1 MATKLE
7 FINKTDV
14 TDGVVTVN
22 VDNVFTSQYKVYQI
36 FFDGIFHNLD
46 VSNGIEGIRF
56 IDNSG
61 SVISGSEYE
70 YAVLNLTANTSFS
83 ETKSTSDTE
92 IQLVM
97 IADQLSDGQ
106 ASGVLTVYNPND
118 SSSYTFTNFQGMGV
132 NSSQPRGQRAV
143 GVHKNAETI
152 RGFQLVETNSGRPF
166 GGGSIITYGVK

>member
-7 FINKTDV
+7 FINKTDI

-22 VDNVFTSQYKVYQI
+22 VDNVFSSQYEVYQI
-36 FFDGIFHNLD
+36 IFEGIFHNLD

-70 YAVLNLTANTSFS
+70 YAVLNLIASTSFS
-83 ETKSTSDTE
+83 ETKSTSANE

-97 IADQLSDGQ
+97 IADQLSDGPV
-106 ASGVLTVYNPND
+106 AAITYWYVPLGRTKDPSKIPSLSLSFKVTP
-118 SSSYTFTNFQGMGV
+118 
-132 NSSQPRGQRAV
+132 QPDQS
-143 GVHKNAETI
+143 
-152 RGFQLVETNSGRPF
+152 FQLPF
-166 GGGSIITYGVK
+166 ITILS

>member
-1 MATKLE
+1 MATQLE
-7 FINKTDV
+7 FINKTDI

-22 VDNVFTSQYKVYQI
+22 VDNVFSSQYEIYQI
-36 FFDGIFHNLD
+36 IFDGVFHNLD

-70 YAVLNLTANTSFS
+70 YAVHNLIANSSYT
-83 ETKSTSDTE
+83 ETRSTSATE
-92 IQLVM
+92 IQLVL

-106 ASGVLTVYNPND
+106 ANGVLTVYNPND
-118 SSSYTFTNFQGMGV
+118 SSSYTFTNFQGMGK
-132 NSSQPRGQRAV
+132 NSSQARGQKAV

>member
-22 VDNVFTSQYKVYQI
+22 VDNVFSSEYEVYQI
-36 FFDGIFHNLD
+36 IFVGIFHNLD
-46 VSNGIEGIRF
+46 ISNGIEGIRF

-70 YAVLNLTANTSFS
+70 YAVLNLIASSSYT
-83 ETKSTSDTE
+83 ETRSTSATE

-97 IADQLSDGQ
+97 IADQISDGQ
-106 ASGVLTVYNPND
+106 ANGKFS
-118 SSSYTFTNFQGMGV
+118 
-132 NSSQPRGQRAV
+132 R
-143 GVHKNAETI
+143 
-152 RGFQLVETNSGRPF
+152 
-166 GGGSIITYGVK
+166 YGK

>member
-1 MATKLE
+1 MATQLE
-7 FINKTDV
+7 FINKTDI

-22 VDNVFTSQYKVYQI
+22 VDNVFSSQYEIYQI
-36 FFDGIFHNLD
+36 IFDGVFHNLD

-70 YAVLNLTANTSFS
+70 YAVHNLIANSSYT
-83 ETKSTSDTE
+83 ETRSTSATE
-92 IQLVM
+92 IQLVL

-106 ASGVLTVYNPND
+106 AIGVLTVYNPSD
-118 SSSYTFTNFQGMGV
+118 SSSYTFTNFQGMGK
-132 NSSQPRGQRAV
+132 NSSQPRGQKAI

>member
-7 FINKTDV
+7 FINRTEV

-22 VDNVFTSQYKVYQI
+22 VDNVFSSEYQSYQI
-36 FFDGIFHNLD
+36 IFDGIFHNLNI
-46 VSNGIEGIRF
+46 SNGIEGIRF

-70 YAVLNLTANTSFS
+70 YAVHNILANSSFT
-83 ETKSTSDTE
+83 ETRSTSATE

-106 ASGVLTVYNPND
+106 ANGVLTVYKPND
-118 SSSYTFTNFQGMGV
+118 SSSFTFTNFQGMGK

-152 RGFQLVETNSGRPF
+152 RGFQFVETNSGRPF
-166 GGGSIITYGVK
+166 GGGSIITYGIR

>member
-1 MATKLE
+1 MATELQ
-7 FINKTDV
+7 FINKTDI

-22 VDNVFTSQYKVYQI
+22 VDNVFSSQYEVYQI
-36 FFDGIFHNLD
+36 FFEGVFHDSN

-70 YAVLNLTANTSFS
+70 YAVDNLIVDASFT
-83 ETKSTSDTE
+83 ETTSTSDTTLQ
-92 IQLVM
+92 IVM

-106 ASGVLTVYNPND
+106 ASGVLTVYNPN
-118 SSSYTFTNFQGMGV
+118 SSSSFTFTQFQGMGN
-132 NSSQPRGQRAV
+132 NSSQARGQKAI

-152 RGFQLVETNSGRPF
+152 RGFQLIETNSGRPF
-166 GGGSIITYGVK
+166 GGGSIMTYGVK

>member
-1 MATKLE
+1 MATQLE
-7 FINKTDV
+7 FINKTDI

-22 VDNVFTSQYKVYQI
+22 VDNVFSSQYEIYQI
-36 FFDGIFHNLD
+36 IFDGVFHNLD

-70 YAVLNLTANTSFS
+70 YAVHNLIANSSYS
-83 ETKSTSDTE
+83 ETRSTSATE
-92 IQLVM
+92 IQLVL

-106 ASGVLTVYNPND
+106 ANGVLTVYNPND
-118 SSSYTFTNFQGMGV
+118 SSSYTFTNFQGMGK
-132 NSSQPRGQRAV
+132 NSSQPRGQKAI

>member
-1 MATKLE
+1 MATQLE
-7 FINKTDV
+7 FINKTDI

-22 VDNVFTSQYKVYQI
+22 VDNVFSSQYEIYQI
-36 FFDGIFHNLD
+36 IFDGVFHNLD

-70 YAVLNLTANTSFS
+70 YAVHNLIANSSYT
-83 ETKSTSDTE
+83 ETRSTSATE
-92 IQLVM
+92 IQLVL

-106 ASGVLTVYNPND
+106 ANGVLTVYNPND
-118 SSSYTFTNFQGMGV
+118 SSSYTFTNFQGMGK
-132 NSSQPRGQRAV
+132 NSSQPRGQKAI